1 MTAHNLIIQDFIKVL
16 KEMKAKGYSLVD
28 LEIKD
33 DLTLSIKGI
42 ESSKKNDKKNL
53 DNIDWEQLI

>member
-42 ESSKKNDKKNL
+42 ETSKKDSKKNL
-53 DNIDWEQLI
+53 DIDWEQLI